1 MSLGAEVIA
10 LNKNLYCRHV
20 SPEAREVVEKTFI
33 YNDEFIRRR
42 VAAQVNRDVHLEE
55 VLKHHF
61 DSINYANSEISKQ
74 EESDL

>member
-1 MSLGAEVIA
+1 MIA
-10 LNKNLYCRHV
+10 LNKNLYCRHA

-42 VAAQVNRDVHLEE
+42 VAAHVNRDVHLEE

-61 DSINYANSEISKQ
+61 DSITYAHSEINKQ
-74 EESDL
+74 EEADL